1 MQFKEVGNKIQVLS
15 YRGYDKDKKRSIVK
29 MIGSIDK
36 YNFSM
41 TDILKNNMTEEEELE
56 LQRYIEKLERERQKE
71 ADSLTIIYAHNTI
84 NRIAA
89 LIQKADD
96 FELSKAATDE
106 IWKSIDNLSKSL
118 KKAGFSKPQKPKKLK
133 VIASEKQAGL
143 DLSD

>member
-41 TDILKNNMTEEEELE
+41 TDTLKNNMTEEETLE
-56 LQRYIEKLERERQKE
+56 LQNYIEKLEHERKKE
-71 ADSLTIIYAHNTI
+71 SDSLTIIYAHSTI

-89 LIQKADD
+89 LIQNADD
-96 FELSKAATDE
+96 LKLANE
-106 IWKSIDNLSKSL
+106 IWNSIDNLSKSL
-118 KKAGFSKPQKPKKLK
+118 KKAGFSKPQKPKKA
-133 VIASEKQAGL
+133 ISEKQAGL